1 MENTNSIMNKQFK
14 PKDYN
19 SVSPYFVVDGAKKLI
34 DLLVKI
40 FDGTEL
46 RKYDM
51 PDGTIMHAEIRID
64 DSVLMFGNSSNKFP
78 PNKLLTHIYVP
89 DVDSVFQKAIDL
101 GCEPLE
107 KPKEKEGDPD
117 RRGSFK
123 DFAGNVW
130 SIGTQM
136 NNE

>member
-1 MENTNSIMNKQFK
+1 MNISTMEENYK
-14 PKDYN
+14 PSGYN
-19 SVSPYFVVDGAKKLI
+19 SVSPYYVVDGAQNLM

-40 FDGTEL
+40 FDAEEL

-64 DSVLMFGNSSNKFP
+64 DSVLMFGNSSAHFP
-78 PNKLLTHIYVP
+78 PNQLLTHVYVQ
-89 DVDSVFQKAIDL
+89 DVDAVFQKAIDL

-107 KPKEKEGDPD
+107 NPKEREGDPD

-123 DFAGNVW
+123 DFAGNIW
-130 SIGTQM
+130 SIGTQRA
-136 NNE
+136 EGQ